1 MKAENTYEKPQIAKH
16 LAPDSQTLATLE
28 EQYTLNNIGKIISSH
43 AGDREDIGRVIK
55 LPITDL
61 QEDKTNPYYCKLAIE
76 RKKDN
81 ENTNFVD
88 QG

>member
-1 MKAENTYEKPQIAKH
+1 MQGMGSRYWKSYQF
-16 LAPDSQTLATLE
+16 
-28 EQYTLNNIGKIISSH
+28 
-43 AGDREDIGRVIK
+43 
-55 LPITDL
+55 PITDL

-88 QG
+88 MWGYYKCS